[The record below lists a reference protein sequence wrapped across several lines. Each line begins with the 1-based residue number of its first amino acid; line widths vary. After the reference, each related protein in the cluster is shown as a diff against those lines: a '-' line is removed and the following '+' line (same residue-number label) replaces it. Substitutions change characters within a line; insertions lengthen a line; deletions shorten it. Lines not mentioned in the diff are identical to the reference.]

1 MPAIQQTDT
10 RHLQAEA
17 CKIFPQLSGIEWE
30 FEWGGLVAATKN
42 HTPHLIELDDKAYAG
57 MGYHGRGIAMGTMMG
72 KQLAE
77 LVVGKDVPMPREKL
91 SPFAFHKFR
100 NPGITWQLITGGLID
115 KFM

>member
-1 MPAIQQTDT
+1 
-10 RHLQAEA
+10 
-17 CKIFPQLSGIEWE
+17 
-30 FEWGGLVAATKN
+30 
-42 HTPHLIELDDKAYAG
+42 

-77 LVVGKDVPMPREKL
+77 LIAGEDVPMPREKI

-100 NPGITWQLITGGLID
+100 NLGIAWNTLAGSMKD